1 MTSVRAAG
9 AQEGL
14 LEIEEFQRVA
24 GAIREQVASVIVGQP
39 EAVDGVL
46 TCLIAGGHAL
56 LEGIPGVGKTSL
68 VRAFAGTLDLD
79 FGRIQFTPDLMP
91 ADITGTNVLS
101 HDAGGPATVSFQAG
115 PVFHNLL
122 LADEINRA
130 TPKTQS
136 ALLEAMQEGTV
147 TIANASRPLPQPF
160 CVLATQNPIEMQGTY
175 PLPEAQLDR
184 FLLQLAFRFPAL
196 DDLTEIVYRT
206 AEGVEPT
213 TERVADAAALLRM
226 NQLTRAVPMA
236 PARRQLRRA
245 PADGAA
251 PRERPARPRSSRSA
265 CASARARAA
274 CRRCASPAASRRCST
289 AGPALAFRDIR
300 DAAHGALRHRLVLSF
315 DALRE
320 GISPESVIDAAIAV
334 VKESAD

>member
-1 MTSVRAAG
+1 MSRVRAAG
-9 AQEGL
+9 AEDGL

-24 GAIREQVASVIVGQP
+24 VAIREQVASVIVGQP

-68 VRAFAGTLDLD
+68 VRAFAGTLDLA

-91 ADITGTNVLS
+91 ADITGTNVLA
-101 HDAGGPATVSFQAG
+101 HDAGGPARVSFQAG
-115 PVFHNLL
+115 PVFANLL

-147 TIANASRPLPQPF
+147 TIANATRPLPQPF
-160 CVLATQNPIEMQGTY
+160 CVLATENPIEMQGTY

-196 DDLTEIVYRT
+196 DDLTEIIYRT
-206 AEGVEPT
+206 AEGVEPK
-213 TERVADAAALLRM
+213 TERVADAATLLRM

-236 PARRQLRRA
+236 PHVVNYGARLLMALRPESPEA
-245 PADGAA
+245 PAIVTDRVRLGPS
-251 PRERPARPRSSRSA
+251 PRGLQALCLAGRVSA
-265 CASARARAA
+265 LLGGR
-274 CRRCASPAASRRCST
+274 
-289 AGPALAFRDIR
+289 PALAFRDIR
-300 DAAHGALRHRLVLSF
+300 EVAHAALRHRLVLSF
-315 DALRE
+315 DAQRE
-320 GISPESVIDAAIAV
+320 GISPDAVIDAAIGV
-334 VKESAD
+334 IRESPD

>member
-1 MTSVRAAG
+1 M
-9 AQEGL
+9 

-101 HDAGGPATVSFQAG
+101 HDAGGPARVSFQAG

-147 TIANASRPLPQPF
+147 TIANDVAAAAAAVLRARDPEPDRDAGHLPAARGPARPLP
-160 CVLATQNPIEMQGTY
+160 
-175 PLPEAQLDR
+175 
-184 FLLQLAFRFPAL
+184 
-196 DDLTEIVYRT
+196 
-206 AEGVEPT
+206 
-213 TERVADAAALLRM
+213 AA
-226 NQLTRAVPMA
+226 
-236 PARRQLRRA
+236 
-245 PADGAA
+245 
-251 PRERPARPRSSRSA
+251 SSRSA
-265 CASARARAA
+265 SPPSTTSPRSSTARPRASS
-274 CRRCASPAASRRCST
+274 RRPSASPTPPRCC
-289 AGPALAFRDIR
+289 A
-300 DAAHGALRHRLVLSF
+300 
-315 DALRE
+315 
-320 GISPESVIDAAIAV
+320 
-334 VKESAD
+334 